1 MVQLLLLL
9 LLLLLRPISSFRIFV
24 TRLSAA
30 QSVEY
35 LAVSK
40 IYHRGSAVDSLE
52 LNFLAA

>member
-1 MVQLLLLL
+1 MVQLLL

>member
-1 MVQLLLLL
+1 MVQLL

-30 QSVEY
+30 RSVEY

-40 IYHRGSAVDSLE
+40 IYHQGSAVDSLE
-52 LNFLAA
+52 VNFLAA